1 MTSLNKMNPQVKE
14 KWIDAL
20 RSGKYEQGS
29 ERLRGVNGYCCL
41 GVLCDLYAQEHNKEW
56 DFRGYDE
63 YSEEVNPRPMDYWYF
78 EEQSEFLPESVK
90 KWAGLSTSN
99 PNVKVDV
106 TDDDDEEDWFY
117 FDEIAN
123 LNDSGYSFIQLSE
136 IIQEQL

>member
-1 MTSLNKMNPQVKE
+1 MNPQVKE

-29 ERLRGVNGYCCL
+29 EKLRGVNGYCCL
-41 GVLCDLYAQEHNKEW
+41 GVLCDLYSQEQNTEW
-56 DFRGYDE
+56 QFRGYDE
-63 YSEEVNPRPMDYWYF
+63 NTNQTTDYWYF

-90 KWAGLSTSN
+90 EWAGLPACN

-106 TDDDDEEDWFY
+106 TGDDDEEDWFY
-117 FDEIAN
+117 FDEIAS

-136 IIQEQL
+136 IIQEQF